1 MKNFRT
7 LDLAVEFYKQA
18 QSVKVAGHLKE
29 QLDRAS
35 SSVALNLAEGNAKY
49 SKKDKMRIYQ
59 IAMGSLR
66 ESQVI
71 LKLGQITDDGL
82 LKTADQL
89 AASIYKLIES
99 HKTEP

>member
-7 LDLAVEFYKQA
+7 LDLAIQFYQLT
-18 QSVKVAGHLKE
+18 QSVKVATHLRD

-35 SSVALNLAEGNAKY
+35 SSISLNLAEGNAKY

-66 ESQVI
+66 ESQTI
-71 LKLGQITDDGL
+71 LKLANIDEEGI
-82 LKTADQL
+82 LKAADQL

-99 HKTEP
+99 HKR

>member
-7 LDLAVEFYKQA
+7 LDLAIDFYQLT
-18 QSVKVAGHLKE
+18 QSVKVAAHLRD

-35 SSVALNLAEGNAKY
+35 SSISLNLAEGNAKY

-66 ESQVI
+66 ESQTI
-71 LKLGQITDDGL
+71 LKLAKIDDAGIL
-82 LKTADQL
+82 NAADQPQ
-89 AASIYKLIES
+89 SS
-99 HKTEP
+99 